1 MLPLM
6 QPTIG
11 SDRGLYLH
19 RPPRPIARVGYPEAG
34 ESLIGRMAQRRL
46 LVRFHNQYLN
56 QLVRGVQ
63 ESLASKSGEVD
74 VYSVS
79 IPYATS

>member
-1 MLPLM
+1 MVRLSVIMLPLM

-11 SDRGLYLH
+11 GDRGLYT

-34 ESLIGRMAQRRL
+34 ESLIGRIAQRRL

-56 QLVRGVQ
+56 QLVRGV
-63 ESLASKSGEVD
+63 
-74 VYSVS
+74 
-79 IPYATS
+79 